1 LKPEGSSAES
11 GEAERGPTTTIH
23 REVHMSTYPLPLLN
37 LRTAPARDAAAPP
50 ALAGGNAPGDE
61 HGRQRQR
68 VIASLLACSR
78 LEKPT
83 HRRWA

>member
-1 LKPEGSSAES
+1 
-11 GEAERGPTTTIH
+11 
-23 REVHMSTYPLPLLN
+23 MSTYPLPLLN
-37 LRTAPARDAAAPP
+37 LRTALARDAAAPP
-50 ALAGGNAPGDE
+50 ALAGGGETPGDD